1 MKGLFILAAVMLV
14 GAMLMFVCSYKLLSE
29 LDNIKAP
36 GPDKDALALRTE
48 MQPYV
53 LGSYLGLA
61 LLAGGGL
68 GAIILLFRTWSRRF

>member
-1 MKGLFILAAVMLV
+1 MKGLIILAALMLIGSV
-14 GAMLMFVCSYKLLSE
+14 LMFFCSYKLLSE
-29 LDNIKAP
+29 INQVKAAN
-36 GPDKDALALRTE
+36 PDKDATMLRTE

-68 GAIILLFRTWSRRF
+68 GAIILIFRSWSRRL